1 MPSSACKKKTGIR
14 RAALPREEV
23 FVTTKFARRWHSVEG
38 VRTACEQSLKRL
50 GIDYIDLFLMHWPN
64 PDQDRYV
71 EAFEGLVRLLE
82 TGLVRAIGTCNFKV
96 THLQRLF
103 DHGLVPHVNQIQLD
117 PYHRRDDLVAIH
129 QTRGIVTESWGPL
142 GRGNTMLADPVI
154 VGIAERRGC
163 APSQVVLR
171 WHTQQGLVTIPKSS
185 HPQRMVEN
193 LDSFRLTLS
202 DEEMQVLNGLDRPDP
217 KMLDA
222 DKVGY

>member
-1 MPSSACKKKTGIR
+1 
-14 RAALPREEV
+14 
-23 FVTTKFARRWHSVEG
+23 
-38 VRTACEQSLKRL
+38 
-50 GIDYIDLFLMHWPN
+50 MHWPN

-142 GRGNTMLADPVI
+142 GRGNTMLADQVI
-154 VGIAERRGC
+154 VGIAERRGY